1 MVALF
6 TTGPGRWF
14 LLAARLAI
22 GAVFLYAAYSKLH
35 FDGHWH
41 LGDYQFIFAMGINS
55 YQMYPF
61 WFVNLASRVV
71 PWLELGLGML
81 MILGLGLR
89 WVSAAVTALLILFMV
104 MLARSAILGLDINCG
119 CFGYNSVKP
128 STELLHDSGLLV
140 LSLLI
145 TAQAFLAHRAQRAV
159 N

>member
-1 MVALF
+1 
-6 TTGPGRWF
+6 
-14 LLAARLAI
+14 
-22 GAVFLYAAYSKLH
+22 LH

-61 WFVNLASRVV
+61 WFVNLASRIV
-71 PWLELGLGML
+71 PWLEFALGTLV
-81 MILGLGLR
+81 ILGIGLR
-89 WVSAAVTALLILFMV
+89 WVSSAITALLVVFMV

-140 LSLLI
+140 LSLLV
-145 TAQAFLAHRAQRAV
+145 TAQAFLVRRAQRVAK
-159 N
+159 